1 MYFDSFADFLAMGK
15 HGFYVWSAYGIS
27 AFLIIAS
34 MVLAMRGQG
43 QVRQTLARQWRLEAL
58 AKEQA
63 QETQR
68 RQQHIEQKPEVD
80 DESGT

>member
-1 MYFDSFADFLAMGK
+1 MYFDSLADFLAMGK

-63 QETQR
+63 QKRSAAST
-68 RQQHIEQKPEVD
+68 H
-80 DESGT
+80 

>member
-1 MYFDSFADFLAMGK
+1 MSDVMV
-15 HGFYVWSAYGIS
+15 YVQHLLGIGHVRRM
-27 AFLIIAS
+27 ALINQ
-34 MVLAMRGQG
+34 AMRGQG

-68 RQQHIEQKPEVD
+68 RQQHTEQKPEVD

>member
-1 MYFDSFADFLAMGK
+1 MYFDSLADFLAMGK

-27 AFLIIAS
+27 ALLIGAS

-58 AKEQA
+58 AEEQA
-63 QETQR
+63 QEKQR
-68 RQQHIEQKPEVD
+68 RQQHTEQKPEVD